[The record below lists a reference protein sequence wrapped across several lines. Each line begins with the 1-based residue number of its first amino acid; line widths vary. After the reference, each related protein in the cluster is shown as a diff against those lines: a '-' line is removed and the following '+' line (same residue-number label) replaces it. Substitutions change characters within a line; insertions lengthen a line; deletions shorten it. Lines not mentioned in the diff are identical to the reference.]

1 MVFEGSE
8 RTWALAFQQSVVT
21 MRLLEARVVGGGLA
35 GRPRGREPT
44 KPGPIVEHMCSRR
57 DPLPRGVS
65 APKPRAFG
73 RRSRPGRGFHVASGR
88 AAG

>member
-1 MVFEGSE
+1 MNPGIGFPAV
-8 RTWALAFQQSVVT
+8 TVVT

-35 GRPRGREPT
+35 GRPRDREPT
-44 KPGPIVEHMCSRR
+44 NPGPIVEHMCSRR

-65 APKPRAFG
+65 APEPQAFG
-73 RRSRPGRGFHVASGR
+73 RRSRPGRGLHVASGR